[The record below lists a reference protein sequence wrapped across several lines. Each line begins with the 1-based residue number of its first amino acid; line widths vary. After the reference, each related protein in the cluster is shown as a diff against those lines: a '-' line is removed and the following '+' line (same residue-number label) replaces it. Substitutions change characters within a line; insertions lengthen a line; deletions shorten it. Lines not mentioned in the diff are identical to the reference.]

1 MLTTSPISQQSSSS
15 DGSDSNLLEEM
26 WGHSPNENNHSNN
39 TNNNKSTKADD
50 TEIVYRSGKHYKSN
64 YNLYL
69 SPSQKIQKNMD
80 AIIN

>member
-26 WGHSPNENNHSNN
+26 WGHSPNENNHSN